1 MTKHPASHLRRTRR
15 TRLGVRV
22 TRKTTRERK
31 TANKPAGAHKLKVKT
46 PR

>member
-1 MTKHPASHLRRTRR
+1 MTKHPRT